1 MTTGNGYTD
10 VPSDGANAFVAFNW
24 DDGTRAWAKQITAN
38 DGYTM
43 SCEVNP
49 PGSANCPRAN
59 GPDVDFGASA
69 MLVTLSNGRR
79 ALIAG
84 QKSGDVHALDPDADG
99 AVLWR
104 TKVGRGGKLGGV
116 QWGTAADE
124 KQVYVA
130 VSDVRLAGVAPGT
143 PGSQATPFGY
153 SLRLDPAAGGGLL
166 ALKIDTGEVV
176 WKTPH
181 PGCAAKPGCS
191 PAQSAA
197 VTAIPGVVFSGGLD
211 GHLRAYAADDGHI
224 LWDTDTK
231 KSYTTVNGVVAQG
244 GSLDGPG
251 AVVVAG
257 TLYVNSGYAIFGG
270 IPGNVLL
277 AYSVGGK

>member
-1 MTTGNGYTD
+1 MRAGCSGRD
-10 VPSDGANAFVAFNW
+10 AGQANIRKGDINLFLV
-24 DDGTRAWAKQITAN
+24 
-38 DGYTM
+38 
-43 SCEVNP
+43 C
-49 PGSANCPRAN
+49 GSAPLDAAEFAAHAHLCPPQYRAV
-59 GPDVDFGASA
+59 GVRIDGVD
-69 MLVTLSNGRR
+69 M
-79 ALIAG
+79 
-84 QKSGDVHALDPDADG
+84 
-99 AVLWR
+99 
-104 TKVGRGGKLGGV
+104 GGKLGGV

-124 KQVYVA
+124 QQVYVA

-143 PGSQATPFGY
+143 PGSQPTSFGF
-153 SLRLDPAAGGGLL
+153 SLRLDPAVGGGLL

-211 GHLRAYAADDGHI
+211 GHLRGYAADNGQI
-224 LWDTDTK
+224 IWDSDTK

-251 AVVVAG
+251 AVVVEG
-257 TLYVNSGYAIFGG
+257 TV
-270 IPGNVLL
+270 
-277 AYSVGGK
+277 